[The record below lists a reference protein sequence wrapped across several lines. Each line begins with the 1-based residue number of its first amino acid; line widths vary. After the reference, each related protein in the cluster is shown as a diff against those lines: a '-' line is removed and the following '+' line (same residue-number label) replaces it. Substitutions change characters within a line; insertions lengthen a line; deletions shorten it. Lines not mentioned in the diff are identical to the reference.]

1 MGATNS
7 DGSAQSLIV
16 EPAGTLMEVPIAS
29 PASATTLASVS
40 PGVGVGG
47 PDGCLYSA
55 RYGTIYRLANSTGG
69 CSFAPTNPNPSIK
82 LQGPSSTTAAQGGT
96 QTLTATV
103 HNISP
108 LSGTGVNFAI
118 KGANAQPKLV
128 ETDANGNAALTYTG
142 TEAGNDT
149 VTAIAT
155 APNGSTLT
163 SNSVLLTWTPGKH
176 VTYVSLNASPGG
188 GTLNQPVSVVASLTD
203 SSITPVVAL
212 AGQTV
217 QFTLGNASCSAVTT
231 SNGTASCRLTP
242 SRLGTNTLTA
252 TFAGNS
258 QYVAA
263 SDSFAFNVLA
273 AVASTPIPKVTLT
286 VNPSSIQLGGTAQLT
301 WSSSNATA
309 CAAAGA
315 WSGAKPLSGTLSVT
329 GTAPGNVVYTLA
341 CSNGTNTAVA
351 QATLAVTAPPPVS
364 VPNVVGLTQALATTS
379 ITGAD
384 LVVGTVTRQSTWI
397 ILPGVVIGQSPSAG
411 SSEAAN
417 SAVNLVVSS
426 GSTCAELE
434 IVKAAFG
441 SKRGQPAYNPL
452 ADVNNDGVVNVV
464 DLSMVARALPAGTV
478 CN

>member
-16 EPAGTLMEVPIAS
+16 EPAGTLMEVPIAN

-55 RYGTIYRLANSTGG
+55 RYDTVYRLANSTGG
-69 CSFAPTNPNPSIK
+69 CNFAPTNPNPSIK

-108 LSGTGVNFAI
+108 LSGTAITFAI

-128 ETDANGNAALTYTG
+128 ETDVNGNASLTYTG
-142 TEAGNDT
+142 AEAGNDT

-163 SNSVLLTWTPGKH
+163 SNSVLLTWIPGKH

-188 GTLNQPVSVVASLTD
+188 GTLNQPVTVVASLTD
-203 SSITPVVAL
+203 SSARPVAAL

-231 SNGTASCRLTP
+231 SNGTASCQLSP
-242 SRLGTNTLTA
+242 SQLGTNTLTA

-258 QYVAA
+258 QYGPA
-263 SDSFAFNVLA
+263 SDSFAFHVLA
-273 AVASTPIPKVTLT
+273 AVVSTATPKVTLS
-286 VNPSSIQLGGTAQLT
+286 VNPSSIQVGGTALLT

-315 WSGAKPLSGTLSVT
+315 WSGARPLSGTLTVT
-329 GTAPGNVVYTLA
+329 GTAAGKNIYTLA
-341 CSNGTNTAVA
+341 CSNGTNTTVA
-351 QATLAVTAPPPVS
+351 QATLAVTAPPVTI
-364 VPNVVGLTQALATTS
+364 PNVVGLTQALATTS
-379 ITGAD
+379 ITGAN
-384 LVVGTVTRQSTWI
+384 LVVGTVTRQSEWI
-397 ILPGVVIGQSPSAG
+397 ILPGVVVGESPSAG
-411 SSEAAN
+411 STVAAN

-426 GSTCAELE
+426 GSTCADLE

-464 DLSMVARALPAGTV
+464 DLAMVSRALPAGTV